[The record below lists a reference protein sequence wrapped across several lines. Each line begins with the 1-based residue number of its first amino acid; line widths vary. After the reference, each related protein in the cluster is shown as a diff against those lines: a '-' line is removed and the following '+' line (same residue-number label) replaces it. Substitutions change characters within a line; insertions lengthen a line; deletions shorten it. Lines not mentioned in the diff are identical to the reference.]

1 MFQLSKKTA
10 AGESLDL
17 DIAEPLNNNSQ
28 EVGEY

>member
-10 AGESLDL
+10 AGEFPDL
-17 DIAEPLNNNSQ
+17 DIAEPLNNSSQ